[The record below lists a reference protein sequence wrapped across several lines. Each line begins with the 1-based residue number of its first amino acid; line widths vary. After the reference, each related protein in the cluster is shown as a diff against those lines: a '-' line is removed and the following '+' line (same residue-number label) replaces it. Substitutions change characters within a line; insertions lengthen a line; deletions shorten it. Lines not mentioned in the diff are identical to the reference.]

1 MEKLGIINPVPYL
14 YDLIGKPVIVK
25 LKWGMEYKG
34 FLVST
39 DSYMNVQLAST
50 EEYADGKFIGSV
62 GELFIRCNNVMYIQ
76 KHPVSFLRFWT
87 VFLLIRIIFDFFI
100 VNLQTAR

>member
-1 MEKLGIINPVPYL
+1 
-14 YDLIGKPVIVK
+14 
-25 LKWGMEYKG
+25 MEYKG

-76 KHPVSFLRFWT
+76 KHPEEDAEEDAEGAEKEDKGDVK
-87 VFLLIRIIFDFFI
+87 
-100 VNLQTAR
+100 NE